1 MHEIFGLKHVLSTFQ
16 ETVWSHLKKAF
27 DTVDHQILINKLK
40 LYGIKG
46 MALKQ
51 FTSYLTCR
59 KQSCNVN
66 NVTSTIIR
74 CGVPQGSNLGSLL
87 FLLYINDLPN
97 CLQYSMPS
105 MFADD
110 MNIAVTGNSSEMIEI
125 KLNSDLSKIHTWLVS
140 NKLTLNVSK
149 TEYMIIGSRYHLSKI
164 IEYPNIN
171 IGGQN
176 IKIVESNKSLGVV
189 IDEKLNWE
197 EHIDNISKKAQKDI
211 GAIKLIK
218 RYIPKE
224 NLNDVYNALIK
235 PHFDYCSLVWENCS
249 VTLQQK
255 PPKRQNRADS
265 VISGDSYEIRLKD
278 ILQKLKR
285 KPLNYCRL
293 EQLLVLTNKILQK
306 NTQKFLTELFNIAEN

>member
-1 MHEIFGLKHVLSTFQ
+1 MHQK
-16 ETVWSHLKKAF
+16 
-27 DTVDHQILINKLK
+27 
-40 LYGIKG
+40 Y
-46 MALKQ
+46 
-51 FTSYLTCR
+51 
-59 KQSCNVN
+59 
-66 NVTSTIIR
+66 
-74 CGVPQGSNLGSLL
+74 
-87 FLLYINDLPN
+87 
-97 CLQYSMPS
+97 
-105 MFADD
+105 
-110 MNIAVTGNSSEMIEI
+110 
-125 KLNSDLSKIHTWLVS
+125 TWLVS

-176 IKIVESNKSLGVV
+176 IKIVESTKSLGVV

-197 EHIDNISKKAQKDI
+197 EHIDNISKKASKDI

-255 PPKRQNRADS
+255 PPKRQNRADR

-306 NTQKFLTELFNIAEN
+306 NAQKFLTELFNIAENEIYNLQSNNNTLMLSKPRTNAMKRSFSYKAAYVWNSLPIDLKNTVLTIHDFKKKLIKNMNDENSIILSHLSY